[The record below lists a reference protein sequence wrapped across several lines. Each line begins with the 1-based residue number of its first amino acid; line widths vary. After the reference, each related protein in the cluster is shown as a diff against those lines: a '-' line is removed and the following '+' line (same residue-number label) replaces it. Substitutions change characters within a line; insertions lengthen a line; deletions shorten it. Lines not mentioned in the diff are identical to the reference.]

1 MITRSKNIIL
11 FILSLVPFGAYS
23 KVVAVAD
30 SQMVMTIDDYYR
42 IILTHHPVVRQSETF
57 SADAKA
63 QIRMTK
69 GMLDPAVS
77 VDYQGKTLVGAEYY
91 QLWDNT
97 LKIPTWFGTDFKVG
111 FEQNT
116 GPAVNGENATPN
128 DGLWY
133 AGVSIPLGQG
143 LFIDERRNAILQAR
157 MLPELAEAEKITTI
171 NRILLKA
178 TNDYW
183 DWYYAWKRFTLFD
196 TAYVLA
202 SNRFE
207 AVKARALMGEIPWI
221 DTVEARIAVLDRSL
235 LREQAHTDYLNSMLS
250 ASVHLWA
257 ENETPLELTEWV
269 IPYLSSTQTKPFTG
283 LQIDSIVAQA
293 TMNHPDLIRIG
304 TQQQQLA
311 IERRYQR
318 DKLKPRIYLQYNLL
332 AKQPGDFGS
341 PISGGYYRNNYKL
354 GFQFSYPLLLRKERG
369 KLQRV
374 EIKQMQIAAERIQKE
389 REVTINIQ
397 TSHNN
402 WITLQSQVQTQTS
415 QVAYSRTLRDA
426 EQTRFFTGESS
437 FFLVNTREMALINS
451 QIRLYELQAR
461 LKKTQASLFWAS
473 GTLIAQ

>member
-1 MITRSKNIIL
+1 MITRFKRTIL
-11 FILSLVPFGAYS
+11 FVFSLMPFSGYS
-23 KVVAVAD
+23 NRVVAVD
-30 SQMVMTIDDYYR
+30 SQMVMTIDDFYR

-63 QIRMTK
+63 QIRMAK
-69 GMLDPAVS
+69 GLLDPELT

-91 QLWDNT
+91 QLWNNT
-97 LKIPTWFGTDFKVG
+97 LRIPVWFGADFKVG

-116 GPAVNGENATPN
+116 GQAVNGENATPA

-133 AGVSIPLGQG
+133 SGVSIPLGQG

-157 MLPELAEAEKITTI
+157 MLPDLAVAERIATI

-183 DWYYAWKRFTLFD
+183 DWYYAWMRFNLFD

-202 SNRFE
+202 GNRFE
-207 AVKARALMGEIPWI
+207 AVKARALMGDIPWI

-235 LREQAHTDYLNSMLS
+235 LREQAYTDYLNSMLS
-250 ASVHLWA
+250 ASVHLWG
-257 ENETPLELTEWV
+257 ENETPLELKESV
-269 IPYLSSTQTKPFTG
+269 IPFMPATQGKPFTG
-283 LQIDSIVAQA
+283 VQIDSIVAQA
-293 TMNHPDLIRIG
+293 TVNHPDLIKLG
-304 TQQQQLA
+304 TQQQQLT

-318 DKLKPRIYLQYNLL
+318 DRLKPRIYLQYNLL
-332 AKQPGDFGS
+332 AKQPADFGS

-354 GFQFSYPLLLRKERG
+354 GFHFTSPLFLRKERG
-369 KLQRV
+369 RLQRV
-374 EIKQMQIAAERIQKE
+374 EIKQMQVSAERLQKE
-389 REVTINIQ
+389 REVTNNIQ

-402 WITLQSQVQTQTS
+402 WITLQSQIQTQTT
-415 QVAYSRTLRDA
+415 QVGYSRMLRDA

-451 QIRLYELQAR
+451 EIRLYELQVK
-461 LKKTQASLFWAS
+461 LKKTQASLLWAS